1 MNENTKSQQRETIQ
15 KKIKGNVRIEINIDE
30 LASRKKMTEKISAL
44 EDLPTDLIKSKKKWK
59 KKKILKNGL
68 SLKSGTWG

>member
-44 EDLPTDLIKSKKKWK
+44 EDLPTDLIKSKK
-59 KKKILKNGL
+59 
-68 SLKSGTWG
+68 